1 VTTIERAA
9 ARAHRRAD
17 RVYRELADEFRAAR
31 LAAGVSQEHVA
42 RAAGISRPRY
52 TKVEAAQVPTLSIH
66 DASRIAAVLGL
77 DLSVRVYPGSG
88 PLRDAAHRSLLA
100 GVLAHIGPPCQART
114 KVPLP
119 AAADRHEQ
127 RAWDAVIAC
136 PARRT
141 AMELEMRLRDGQAV
155 ERRLA
160 LKRRDDPTEG
170 FILLVADTHGN
181 RRVLAETP
189 DLFADLPRLGPRR
202 LFAMLEAGAP
212 PLAAL
217 AVV

>member
-77 DLSVRVYPGSG
+77 DLSVRS
-88 PLRDAAHRSLLA
+88 
-100 GVLAHIGPPCQART
+100 T
-114 KVPLP
+114 
-119 AAADRHEQ
+119 
-127 RAWDAVIAC
+127 
-136 PARRT
+136 
-141 AMELEMRLRDGQAV
+141 
-155 ERRLA
+155 
-160 LKRRDDPTEG
+160 
-170 FILLVADTHGN
+170 
-181 RRVLAETP
+181 
-189 DLFADLPRLGPRR
+189 
-202 LFAMLEAGAP
+202 
-212 PLAAL
+212 LAAVPS
-217 AVV
+217 ATRRIDRSSPASWPM